1 MKRFQLISLLLGS
14 FAFTFAVSFVNTM
27 ISWYTPMGQAQTVL
41 TVSLSF
47 TFVVFVAAV
56 LYTAKK

>member
-1 MKRFQLISLLLGS
+1 MKRSQLISLLLGT
-14 FAFTFAVSFVNTM
+14 FVFTFVESFVNTL
-27 ISWYTPMGQAQTVL
+27 ISWQTTMGFGQTIL